1 MLSIINVQNFI
12 VLPFG
17 RKVGVG
23 MEWGAGGERG
33 GCEGDKTKNSDK
45 MVKGRE
51 GVQKIPFLN
60 VPTINYITINKKST
74 YVSPERGDNSKLRNF
89 FHNFYNLRRALV

>member
-33 GCEGDKTKNSDK
+33 GCEGDKTK
-45 MVKGRE
+45 
-51 GVQKIPFLN
+51 
-60 VPTINYITINKKST
+60 
-74 YVSPERGDNSKLRNF
+74 
-89 FHNFYNLRRALV
+89 

>member
-1 MLSIINVQNFI
+1 MAWSG
-12 VLPFG
+12 G
-17 RKVGVG
+17 R
-23 MEWGAGGERG
+23 GERE
-33 GCEGDKTKNSDK
+33 EGVKGIRQNSDK